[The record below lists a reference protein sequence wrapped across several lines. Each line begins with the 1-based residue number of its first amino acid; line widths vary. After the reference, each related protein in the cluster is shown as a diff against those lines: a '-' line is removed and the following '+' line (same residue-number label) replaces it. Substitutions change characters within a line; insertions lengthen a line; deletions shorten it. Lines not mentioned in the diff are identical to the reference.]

1 MYLFA
6 GVEFPILVD
15 VFVSQTSVHLPHIVD
30 RTVTDVLYTYQARKN
45 RLLPALIAM
54 HMYFHV
60 ATCIYIVQVH
70 VYILPAL
77 IVCANGIAGVLN
89 KRNSMYMYMYMLM
102 RDVEGEKTDYS
113 RL

>member
-30 RTVTDVLYTYQARKN
+30 RTVTDVLYTHQARKN

-60 ATCIYIVQVH
+60 AIYIVQ

-77 IVCANGIAGVLN
+77 IVCATAIAGVLN
-89 KRNSMYMYMYMLM
+89 K
-102 RDVEGEKTDYS
+102 
-113 RL
+113 